1 MTATELAEQPLDWL
15 QSDAG
20 DGEGAMRLLRRGLGA
35 TPELRQGL
43 MATLLMGLAIAVG
56 RMTIPILVQ
65 QTIDRA
71 LVGDGDVDRGVLA
84 TTSILAAVIILGSAV
99 LSWLAQ
105 RRLVARAEGAIS
117 SLRILAFEHIHRLS
131 IADHNETKRGVLV
144 ARVTSD
150 ADALAR
156 FAQWGLFSWSI
167 NPIVILGVLAVLV
180 WYSPVL
186 ALVVILFYLPV
197 LPLFRL
203 IQRRQI
209 KAYDVFRTRVGD
221 MLSSY
226 SQAVTGMA
234 VVKAYGAEDRSRS
247 DMATS
252 ISGRYKSAIHAS
264 KFQAGIFVVSD
275 LFGAVAMSA
284 VLVVGL
290 VWRAEL
296 NLNAGQLVACLFLVN
311 LVASP
316 LAELSETL
324 NETQT
329 AVAAWRKILNLLDRE
344 VDVVEAAPGLSL
356 HEGPLA
362 VEARDVTFAYRG
374 DNPVI
379 RNVSIAI
386 PAGTNVAVV
395 GQTGSGKSTFV
406 KLLCRL
412 ADVSS
417 GELLVGGVNI
427 AEVSTESRI
436 GSLRMVPQDGF
447 LFDRTIR
454 ENVRFGRLDAS
465 DDDIVASFEALGLQ
479 GWLSQVPNGLDAS
492 VGERGQNLSVGERQL
507 VALARAQLADP
518 GLLVLDEA
526 TSAVDPEI
534 DQALTDAL
542 RRLAE
547 GRTVLSVAHRLSTAE
562 AADLVLVFDNGLLV
576 ESGDHSALLANG
588 GVYSELHRAWI
599 GSTRSVDT
607 STRSTAD
614 TSLNLTDDNSA
625 S

>member
-1 MTATELAEQPLDWL
+1 MTAVDHDWL
-15 QSDAG
+15 QEDAG
-20 DGEGAMRLLRRGLGA
+20 EGEGALRLLRRGLGV
-35 TPELRQGL
+35 TPELRRGL
-43 MATLLMGLAIAVG
+43 LATLLMGLSIAAG

-71 LVGDGDVDRGVLA
+71 LTGDGDVDQRVLVTSAIIA
-84 TTSILAAVIILGSAV
+84 TAIIVGSAV
-99 LSWLAQ
+99 LSWQAQ
-105 RRLVARAEGAIS
+105 RRLVSRAESAIA
-117 SLRILAFEHIHRLS
+117 SLRIMAFDHIHRLS

-167 NPIVILGVLAVLV
+167 NPIVVLGVLAVLV

-186 ALVVILFYLPV
+186 AVVVIVCYFPV

-203 IQRRQI
+203 IQRHQI

-221 MLSSY
+221 MLASY

-234 VVKAYGAEDRSRS
+234 VVKAYGAEDRSRDDIAS
-247 DMATS
+247 SVDR
-252 ISGRYKSAIHAS
+252 RYKSAIHAS

-275 LFGAVAMSA
+275 LFGAFAMSA
-284 VLVVGL
+284 VLIVGL
-290 VWRAEL
+290 VWRTPL
-296 NLNAGQLVACLFLVN
+296 GLDAGQLVACLFLVN
-311 LVASP
+311 LIALP

-329 AVAAWRKILNLLDRE
+329 AVAAWRKILNLLDRDI
-344 VDVVEAAPGLSL
+344 DVVEAVPGETLDS
-356 HEGPLA
+356 GPLS

-374 DNPVI
+374 EEPVV
-379 RNVSIAI
+379 RNVSIVL

-395 GQTGSGKSTFV
+395 GETGSGKSTFV

-417 GELLVGGVNI
+417 GELLVGGLSI
-427 AEVSTESRI
+427 ADVSTTSRI
-436 GSLRMVPQDGF
+436 KSMRMVPQDGF
-447 LFDRTIR
+447 LFDQTIR
-454 ENVRFGRLDAS
+454 DNVRFGRLSATDEEILDAFK
-465 DDDIVASFEALGLQ
+465 VLGLQ
-479 GWLSQVPNGLDAS
+479 RWLDQVPGGLDAA

-542 RRLAE
+542 RRLAQ

-562 AADLVLVFDNGLLV
+562 AADLVLVFDKGFLV
-576 ESGDHSALLANG
+576 ERGHHETLLAAG
-588 GVYSELHRAWI
+588 GVYSDLHAAWI
-599 GSTRSVDT
+599 GSTRSV
-607 STRSTAD
+607 
-614 TSLNLTDDNSA
+614 
-625 S
+625 